1 MALDVRTELTSLGAR
16 GRQGPVASGPN
27 SGTLI
32 VIKSGRGENGRALK
46 VQFTEDGRRRH
57 PQIHDVLRLTYA
69 VRKTGAQLNKR

>member
-32 VIKSGRGENGRALK
+32 VIKSGRGENGRALRT
-46 VQFTEDGRRRH
+46 QFTEDGQRRH
-57 PQIHDVLRLTYA
+57 PQIHDVPRF
-69 VRKTGAQLNKR
+69 AQRSGKPEHC